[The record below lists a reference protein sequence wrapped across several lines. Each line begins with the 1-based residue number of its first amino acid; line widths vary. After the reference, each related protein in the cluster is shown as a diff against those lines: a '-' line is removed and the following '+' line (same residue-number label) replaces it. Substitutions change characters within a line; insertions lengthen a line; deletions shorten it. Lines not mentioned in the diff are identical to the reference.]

1 MKKKKL
7 IRKLDASGFKV
18 ARDTRI
24 ANDTGWR
31 LDIVGGAIV
40 NVFDSGKMNVRGG
53 NLKKI
58 RAIKAHL
65 GIIKPSSNG
74 KRSDRAREL

>member
-7 IRKLDASGFKV
+7 IKILHAAGFKV

-31 LDIVGGAIV
+31 LDMIGGAIV
-40 NVFDSGKMNVRGG
+40 DVFDSGTVNIQGG

-65 GIIKPSSNG
+65 GIIKRSPNG
-74 KRSDRAREL
+74 KRTDRAWEL